1 MKRTLRQFYMSLTEE
16 PAALIAIY
24 SSLAVKLTGITFSL
38 FGLILIKD
46 NYIRENNSDPENSAK
61 SLIEVLSLIAHLT
74 TVPNGLLFGWLSDRF
89 KAWKLL
95 LLNLLAFSA
104 FLALFIVYIESNHV
118 AFQVGYV
125 GVQILNQNIYM
136 LGLII
141 LGRVAKPDSRGTL
154 YGAFGL
160 IGSIGVLVINKLGS
174 TLYQRTA
181 SHSWPFIITAG
192 VYTGFLVLVVALGAC
207 RKLKV

>member
-1 MKRTLRQFYMSLTEE
+1 M
-16 PAALIAIY
+16 
-24 SSLAVKLTGITFSL
+24 
-38 FGLILIKD
+38 
-46 NYIRENNSDPENSAK
+46 
-61 SLIEVLSLIAHLT
+61 T

-95 LLNLLAFSA
+95 LLNLIVFSG
-104 FLALFIVYIESNHV
+104 FLAIFIVYIESNHV

-136 LGLII
+136 LSLII

-160 IGSIGVLVINKLGS
+160 VGSIGVLLINKLGS
-174 TLYQRTA
+174 TLYKS
-181 SHSWPFIITAG
+181 SHSWPFLIAAG
-192 VYTGFLVLVVALGAC
+192 VYAGFLVLVVTLGAC

>member
-1 MKRTLRQFYMSLTEE
+1 MRQFYMSLTEE
-16 PAALIAIY
+16 PAAFIAIY
-24 SSLAVKLTGITFSL
+24 ASLAVKLTGITFSL

-46 NYIRENNSDPENSAK
+46 NYIRENLHSPETSAK
-61 SLIEVLSLIAHLT
+61 SLIEVLSLIGNLA
-74 TVPNGLLFGWLSDRF
+74 TVPNGLFFGWLSDRF

-95 LLNLLAFSA
+95 LLNLLVFSG
-104 FLALFIVYIESNHV
+104 FLALFIVFIESNHV

-125 GVQILNQNIYM
+125 GVHILNQNIYM
-136 LGLII
+136 LSLII

-160 IGSIGVLVINKLGS
+160 VGSIGVLLINKLGS
-174 TLYQRTA
+174 TLYKS
-181 SHSWPFIITAG
+181 SHSWPFLIAAA
-192 VYTGFLVLVVALGAC
+192 VYAGFLVLVVALGAC